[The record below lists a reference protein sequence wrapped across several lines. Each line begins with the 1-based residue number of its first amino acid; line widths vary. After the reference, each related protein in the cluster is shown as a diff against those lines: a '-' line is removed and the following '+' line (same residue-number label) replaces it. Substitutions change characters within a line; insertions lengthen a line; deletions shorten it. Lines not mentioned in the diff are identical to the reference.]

1 MNLGSPEL
9 VPFEL
14 LHLELV
20 SQIIH
25 NQDKA
30 INTTT
35 DPSNTSSDSTATSNL
50 ELLGYNAGYRLI
62 ERLAK
67 DYPKFK
73 DELDLLKFIC
83 KDFWVAVFR
92 LVIGLKYFYQI
103 FNFRKQIDNLRTNHQ
118 GVYVLQDN
126 SFKFLSKASQDRQYL
141 EASPKFV
148 AFTCGLVRGSL
159 ANLGRSTVHRA
170 AIYGDTFSG
179 VNTIV
184 TAEVTNMPACKFQ
197 VQVQRN

>member
-1 MNLGSPEL
+1 MAQQGEAAEL

-20 SQIIH
+20 SHIIH
-25 NQDKA
+25 GPGEIGGEQDSA
-30 INTTT
+30 
-35 DPSNTSSDSTATSNL
+35 ATSKL
-50 ELLGYNAGYRLI
+50 EQLGYNAGFRLI

-92 LVIGLKYFYQI
+92 
-103 FNFRKQIDNLRTNHQ
+103 KQIDNLRTNHQ

-126 SFKFLSKASQDRQYL
+126 SFKFLTKASCDRQYL

-159 ANLGRSTVHRA
+159 ANLG
-170 AIYGDTFSG
+170 

-184 TAEVTNMPACKFQ
+184 TAEVTSMPACKFQ

>member
-1 MNLGSPEL
+1 MSQAGGDAEL

-20 SQIIH
+20 SSIIH
-25 NQDKA
+25 GSGREEGAEADTA
-30 INTTT
+30 
-35 DPSNTSSDSTATSNL
+35 ATSRL
-50 ELLGYNAGYRLI
+50 ELLGYNAGFRLI

-92 LVIGLKYFYQI
+92 
-103 FNFRKQIDNLRTNHQ
+103 KQIDNLRTNHQ

-126 SFKFLSKASQDRQYL
+126 AFKFLTKASCDRQYL

-159 ANLGRSTVHRA
+159 ANLG
-170 AIYGDTFSG
+170 
-179 VNTIV
+179 
-184 TAEVTNMPACKFQ
+184 
-197 VQVQRN
+197 

>member
-1 MNLGSPEL
+1 MNSGSSEL

-25 NQDKA
+25 NQE
-30 INTTT
+30 NSSTT
-35 DPSNTSSDSTATSNL
+35 PESNNTSSDSTATSNL

-83 KDFWVAVFR
+83 KDFWSAV
-92 LVIGLKYFYQI
+92 
-103 FNFRKQIDNLRTNHQ
+103 FRKQIDNLRTNHQ

-159 ANLGRSTVHRA
+159 ANLG
-170 AIYGDTFSG
+170 

-184 TAEVTNMPACKFQ
+184 TAEVTNMPACRFQ
-197 VQVQRN
+197 VQVQRS

>member
-35 DPSNTSSDSTATSNL
+35 TDPTNTTPDSTATSKL

-83 KDFWVAVFR
+83 KDFWVAIFR
-92 LVIGLKYFYQI
+92 F
-103 FNFRKQIDNLRTNHQ
+103 D
-118 GVYVLQDN
+118 
-126 SFKFLSKASQDRQYL
+126 
-141 EASPKFV
+141 
-148 AFTCGLVRGSL
+148 FT
-159 ANLGRSTVHRA
+159 
-170 AIYGDTFSG
+170 I
-179 VNTIV
+179 
-184 TAEVTNMPACKFQ
+184 M
-197 VQVQRN
+197 

>member
-25 NQDKA
+25 NQDKT

-35 DPSNTSSDSTATSNL
+35 DPSNTNADSTATSNL

-83 KDFWVAVFR
+83 KDFWVAV
-92 LVIGLKYFYQI
+92 
-103 FNFRKQIDNLRTNHQ
+103 FRKQIDNLRTNHQ

-159 ANLGRSTVHRA
+159 ANLG
-170 AIYGDTFSG
+170 

-197 VQVQRN
+197 VQVQRS

>member
-1 MNLGSPEL
+1 MNLNTPEQ

-20 SQIIH
+20 SQVIH
-25 NQDKA
+25 SDSA
-30 INTTT
+30 V
-35 DPSNTSSDSTATSNL
+35 SATSSSPTSQL
-50 ELLGYNAGYRLI
+50 ELLGYNTGYRFI

-92 LVIGLKYFYQI
+92 
-103 FNFRKQIDNLRTNHQ
+103 KQIDNLRTNHQ

-126 SFKFLSKASQDRQYL
+126 SFRFLSKASQDRQYL

-159 ANLGRSTVHRA
+159 ANLGVSTV
-170 AIYGDTFSG
+170 
-179 VNTIV
+179 V
-184 TAEVTNMPACKFQ
+184 TAEVTSMPACKFQ
-197 VQVQRN
+197 VQVQRA

>member
-30 INTTT
+30 INTTS
-35 DPSNTSSDSTATSNL
+35 DSSNTTPDSTATSNL

-83 KDFWVAVFR
+83 KDFWVAV
-92 LVIGLKYFYQI
+92 
-103 FNFRKQIDNLRTNHQ
+103 FRKQIDNLRTNHQ

-159 ANLGRSTVHRA
+159 ANLG
-170 AIYGDTFSG
+170 

-197 VQVQRN
+197 VQVQRS

>member
-25 NQDKA
+25 NQDKN
-30 INTTT
+30 INTS
-35 DPSNTSSDSTATSNL
+35 DTSITHSDSTATSNL

-92 LVIGLKYFYQI
+92 SVIETKHYLSEYF
-103 FNFRKQIDNLRTNHQ
+103 FSEN
-118 GVYVLQDN
+118 
-126 SFKFLSKASQDRQYL
+126 
-141 EASPKFV
+141 
-148 AFTCGLVRGSL
+148 
-159 ANLGRSTVHRA
+159 RST
-170 AIYGDTFSG
+170 I
-179 VNTIV
+179 
-184 TAEVTNMPACKFQ
+184 
-197 VQVQRN
+197 

>member
-1 MNLGSPEL
+1 MSVNPPEQ

-25 NQDKA
+25 NQVKA
-30 INTTT
+30 DDLKTVG
-35 DPSNTSSDSTATSNL
+35 DSTESSKL
-50 ELLGYNAGYRLI
+50 ELLGYNTGYRFI
-62 ERLAK
+62 ERLAR

-83 KDFWVAVFR
+83 KDFWVAV
-92 LVIGLKYFYQI
+92 
-103 FNFRKQIDNLRTNHQ
+103 FRKQIDNLRTNHQ

-126 SFKFLSKASQDRQYL
+126 SFKFLSKTSEDRQYL

-159 ANLGRSTVHRA
+159 ANLG
-170 AIYGDTFSG
+170 
-179 VNTIV
+179 VNTVV

-197 VQVQRN
+197 VQVQRS

>member
-25 NQDKA
+25 NQDKT
-30 INTTT
+30 INSADT
-35 DPSNTSSDSTATSNL
+35 SNNSDSTATSNL
-50 ELLGYNAGYRLI
+50 ELLGFNAGYRLI

-92 LVIGLKYFYQI
+92 SVIAK
-103 FNFRKQIDNLRTNHQ
+103 K
-118 GVYVLQDN
+118 
-126 SFKFLSKASQDRQYL
+126 
-141 EASPKFV
+141 
-148 AFTCGLVRGSL
+148 
-159 ANLGRSTVHRA
+159 
-170 AIYGDTFSG
+170 
-179 VNTIV
+179 
-184 TAEVTNMPACKFQ
+184 
-197 VQVQRN
+197 

>member
-1 MNLGSPEL
+1 MNSPANTAEQ

-25 NQDKA
+25 HQELAD
-30 INTTT
+30 NTAASCPKKQSQE
-35 DPSNTSSDSTATSNL
+35 PSATSKL
-50 ELLGYNAGYRLI
+50 ELLGFNTGYRFI

-92 LVIGLKYFYQI
+92 
-103 FNFRKQIDNLRTNHQ
+103 
-118 GVYVLQDN
+118 
-126 SFKFLSKASQDRQYL
+126 
-141 EASPKFV
+141 
-148 AFTCGLVRGSL
+148 
-159 ANLGRSTVHRA
+159 
-170 AIYGDTFSG
+170 
-179 VNTIV
+179 
-184 TAEVTNMPACKFQ
+184 
-197 VQVQRN
+197 

>member
-1 MNLGSPEL
+1 MSQTQAGGGGADL

-25 NQDKA
+25 NKGKDPE
-30 INTTT
+30 T
-35 DPSNTSSDSTATSNL
+35 DLNATSKL
-50 ELLGYNAGYRLI
+50 ELLGYSAGYRLI
-62 ERLAK
+62 ERLTK
-67 DYPKFK
+67 DNPKFK

-83 KDFWVAVFR
+83 KDFWVAV
-92 LVIGLKYFYQI
+92 
-103 FNFRKQIDNLRTNHQ
+103 FRKQIDNLRTNHQ

-126 SFKFLSKASQDRQYL
+126 SFKFLSKASCDRQYL

-159 ANLGRSTVHRA
+159 ANLG
-170 AIYGDTFSG
+170 

-184 TAEVTNMPACKFQ
+184 TAEVTSMPACKFQ

>member
-1 MNLGSPEL
+1 MIVFDKMNQTAPEQ

-25 NQDKA
+25 KDVTGVDDATA
-30 INTTT
+30 I
-35 DPSNTSSDSTATSNL
+35 SKL
-50 ELLGYNAGYRLI
+50 ELMGFNAGYRLI
-62 ERLAK
+62 EKLAK

-83 KDFWVAVFR
+83 KDFWMA
-92 LVIGLKYFYQI
+92 I
-103 FNFRKQIDNLRTNHQ
+103 FRKQIDNLRTNHQ

-126 SFKFLSKASQDRQYL
+126 SFKFLSRSSCDRQYL

-159 ANLGRSTVHRA
+159 SNLGVSCV
-170 AIYGDTFSG
+170 
-179 VNTIV
+179 V
-184 TAEVTNMPACKFQ
+184 TAEVTSMPACKFQ
-197 VQVQRN
+197 VQVQRT

>member
-25 NQDKA
+25 NQDKT
-30 INTTT
+30 INTTDT
-35 DPSNTSSDSTATSNL
+35 SNNSDSTATSNL
-50 ELLGYNAGYRLI
+50 ELLGFNAGYRLI

-83 KDFWVAVFR
+83 KDFWVAV
-92 LVIGLKYFYQI
+92 
-103 FNFRKQIDNLRTNHQ
+103 FRKQIDNLRTNHQ

-159 ANLGRSTVHRA
+159 ANLG
-170 AIYGDTFSG
+170 

-197 VQVQRN
+197 VQVQRS